1 MAANKQMLTPIQRH
15 MLNMFIALRWGV
27 GLAGLALPVILAG
40 VGYLEYK
47 IPLSGSMSAYYHATE
62 SCSGQTAEDGLKD
75 PAKAP
80 AACFAPGTG
89 PMRNWFVGSLFFI
102 GGAML
107 LMRGFSVWEDLAL
120 NIAGVTAPCVALFPM
135 SWIGQSGFNPHM
147 TFAVIFFLSV
157 GFTAVFCS
165 EKTLKEI
172 PPQTP
177 NREKL
182 IAFFRLWYRVLGFLM
197 VALPLFAHLVLAQ
210 FVARTF
216 MVEAAGVWAF
226 GSYWLFKTFE
236 LKRSDIEIRALTGQ
250 LNPNRRN
257 LS

>member
-1 MAANKQMLTPIQRH
+1 MAANRQTLTPIQRH

-27 GLAGLALPVILAG
+27 GLTGLALPVILAG
-40 VGYLEYK
+40 FGYLMYK
-47 IPLSGSMSAYYHATE
+47 IPLTGSMSAYYHATDA
-62 SCSGQTAEDGLKD
+62 CSSQTAEDGLKD

-80 AACFAPGTG
+80 AACFALGTG

-120 NIAGVTAPCVALFPM
+120 DVAGVTAPCVALFPM
-135 SWIGQSGFNPHM
+135 SWIGQSGFSPHM
-147 TFAVIFFLSV
+147 TFAVIFFFCV

-172 PPQTP
+172 SPQTP
-177 NREKL
+177 NREK
-182 IAFFRLWYRVLGFLM
+182 IIVFYRRWYRVLGFLM
-197 VALPLFAHLVLAQ
+197 VALPLFAHLALAK
-210 FVARTF
+210 FGARTF

-226 GSYWLFKTFE
+226 GSFWLFKTFE
-236 LKRSDIEIRALTGQ
+236 LKHSDIEFRVLKGQ

-257 LS
+257 LT

>member
-1 MAANKQMLTPIQRH
+1 
-15 MLNMFIALRWGV
+15 
-27 GLAGLALPVILAG
+27 
-40 VGYLEYK
+40 
-47 IPLSGSMSAYYHATE
+47 
-62 SCSGQTAEDGLKD
+62 
-75 PAKAP
+75 
-80 AACFAPGTG
+80 
-89 PMRNWFVGSLFFI
+89 
-102 GGAML
+102 ML

-120 NIAGVTAPCVALFPM
+120 DIAGVTAPCVAMFPM
-135 SWIGQSGFNPHM
+135 SWIGQPGFNPHM
-147 TFAVIFFLSV
+147 TFAVTFFLCV

-177 NREKL
+177 NREK
-182 IAFFRLWYRVLGFLM
+182 IIVSYRRWYRVLGFLM
-197 VALPLFAHLVLAQ
+197 VALPLVAHLALAK

-236 LKRSDIEIRALTGQ
+236 LKHSDIELSVLTGQ

-257 LS
+257 LT